1 MLTAKHNKQTE
12 GPQEMTKQAEPVNW
26 EERRR
31 FPRHT
36 VLQGIPLKTEI
47 ETMNKI
53 LRSCKCVNLG
63 AQGALLDF
71 GEDRCPELPVQSKVF
86 VSIHLAGESVKLPGI
101 VRHRYG
107 SRMGVYFPIEGD
119 PDFEEKQKVFAII
132 LRTLERGIERRGRR

>member
-1 MLTAKHNKQTE
+1 MLSDNQKNLTENPRGSLAQTATL
-12 GPQEMTKQAEPVNW
+12 TW

-63 AQGALLDF
+63 AQGTLLDF
-71 GEDRCPELPVQSKVF
+71 GEDTCPELPVQSKLF
-86 VSIHLAGESVKLPGI
+86 VTIQLAGETVKLPGV

-107 SRMGVYFPIEGD
+107 SRMGVYFPIDGD
-119 PDFEEKQKVFAII
+119 PHFEEEQKVFAII
-132 LRTLERGIERRGRR
+132 LRTLERGIERRSRR

>member
-1 MLTAKHNKQTE
+1 MKQPSSE
-12 GPQEMTKQAEPVNW
+12 NW

-36 VLQGIPLKTEI
+36 ILQGIPISTEI

-63 AQGALLDF
+63 TQGALIDF
-71 GEDRCPELPVQSKVF
+71 GEDQCPELPVHSKLF
-86 VSIHLAGESVKLPGI
+86 LSIHLAGESVKLPGI

-107 SRMGVYFPIEGD
+107 SRMGIYFPIEGD
-119 PDFEEKQKVFAII
+119 PHYEEEQKVFAII
-132 LRTLERGIERRGRR
+132 LRTLERGIERRSRR